1 MTASFK
7 KELWKVTVLY
17 LASLVS
23 VIVVVILAIAIFA
36 CDPIGTVRGRYV
48 FLQTKIA
55 KKYRTRLPTLML
67 QKYV

>member
-23 VIVVVILAIAIFA
+23 VIVVVILAIVIFA
-36 CDPIGTVRGRYV
+36 RDPVGTVRGCYV

-55 KKYRTRLPTLML
+55 KK
-67 QKYV
+67 

>member
-7 KELWKVTVLY
+7 KEPWKITVLY

-23 VIVVVILAIAIFA
+23 VTVVVILAIVIFVR
-36 CDPIGTVRGRYV
+36 DPVGTVRRRYV

-55 KKYRTRLPTLML
+55 KK
-67 QKYV
+67 